1 MLVVIG
7 ESAGNGFCGAK
18 ERHSSFVAD
27 DCDVFAE
34 LVIEELAVLQVE
46 IENILEVVVCG
57 NDGVVLVNLAGNRD
71 GAVADGDWSGGLD
84 GLDFLDCLHV
94 FDGEVGL
101 AELAGISE
109 AVDEAV
115 FGFAKAWA
123 NENEVRVVLAARGA
137 DKIIHAAGER
147 HDEHDARDANG
158 DAECGQESA
167 AAVLAQ
173 VIEREMEMSV

>member
-1 MLVVIG
+1 M
-7 ESAGNGFCGAK
+7 K
-18 ERHSSFVAD
+18 
-27 DCDVFAE
+27 
-34 LVIEELAVLQVE
+34 IED
-46 IENILEVVVCG
+46 ILKVVVG
-57 NDGVVLVNLAGNRD
+57 GDDGVVLINLAGNRD
-71 GAVADGDWSGGLD
+71 GAVADGDWSGGLN
-84 GLDFLDCLHV
+84 GLHFLNSLHV

-101 AELAGISE
+101 AELAGIGE

-115 FGFAKAWA
+115 FGFAEAWA

-137 DKIIHAAGER
+137 DEIVHAASER
-147 HDEHDARDANG
+147 HDEHDASDANG